1 MRLLGITVSLMGLFL
16 FVSGLIFL
24 DMASMVLKQDIYTLD
39 VLGLVNNLFS
49 LDPTVAFIQSGFSL
63 MMILMGCV
71 ASFGGCIIY
80 KVKS

>member
-71 ASFGGCIIY
+71 ASFGGGIIY